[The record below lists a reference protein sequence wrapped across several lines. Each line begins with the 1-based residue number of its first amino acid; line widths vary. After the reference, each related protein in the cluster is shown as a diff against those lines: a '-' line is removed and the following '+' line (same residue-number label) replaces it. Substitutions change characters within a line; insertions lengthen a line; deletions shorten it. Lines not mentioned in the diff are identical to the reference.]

1 MLSSSVGVLDARTL
15 GRLERW
21 RKARALFVRP
31 DGPDAERALS
41 SALGKI
47 WSRGQIYGRSRRIA
61 VERTAA
67 ELLTKMQEALG
78 PLSEHVRV
86 APEDPAQTKW
96 DAIGNLAPL
105 PAAARQVGA
114 LWLVDALSASALF
127 VEFQPIFDLRTGEN
141 IGFEG
146 LLRVRAPD
154 GGTRLA
160 AEIFPAAQ
168 RLGIALAFER
178 ISWIHV
184 LEAAARLPSD
194 AMLFLNVNPRLL
206 SGDGGLSGLGAE
218 AERVQFPYTR
228 LALDLV
234 EVERV
239 ESLEQLGAALA
250 VPHDLGVSIALD
262 DITSSYETIRYCSG
276 LSPRWIKVDSEITR
290 GVSSDAPRRSVLRLL
305 AQVARDASVGLI
317 AEGIETAAD
326 LDVCLAEGV
335 FAAQGYYLGRP
346 AEEPA
351 AASPEF
357 LDWLARKGAP
367 APPAAKEEDPRGIA
381 RPPEPERPA
390 DPEESFDL

>member
-1 MLSSSVGVLDARTL
+1 MLSTGGVLDARTL

-41 SALGKI
+41 AALGKV

-67 ELLTKMQEALG
+67 ELLTRMEKALG
-78 PLSEHVRV
+78 PLAEHVRV

-96 DAIGNLAPL
+96 DAVGNLAPL
-105 PAAARQVGA
+105 PASARQVGA
-114 LWLVDALSASALF
+114 LWLVDALLANALF
-127 VEFQPIFDLRTGEN
+127 VEFQPIFDLRSGE
-141 IGFEG
+141 IVGFEG
-146 LLRVRAPD
+146 LLRVRTPEGA
-154 GGTRLA
+154 TRLA

-178 ISWIHV
+178 ISWVHV
-184 LEAAARLPSD
+184 LEAAARLPPDS
-194 AMLFLNVNPRLL
+194 MLFLNVNPRLL
-206 SGDGGLSGLGAE
+206 TGEGGLSGLGVE

-239 ESLEQLGAALA
+239 ESLEKLCSALA

-276 LSPRWIKVDSEITR
+276 LAPRWIKVDSEITR

-317 AEGIETAAD
+317 AEGIENAAD

-335 FAAQGYYLGRP
+335 FAAQGYFLARP
-346 AEEPA
+346 AEDTTGA
-351 AASPEF
+351 TPEF
-357 LDWLARKGAP
+357 LSWLAESAGGRRDAGIES
-367 APPAAKEEDPRGIA
+367 AAGG
-381 RPPEPERPA
+381 RPPVVSSAET
-390 DPEESFDL
+390 EEGFEL

>member
-1 MLSSSVGVLDARTL
+1 MLFTGGVLDARTL

-41 SALGKI
+41 AALGKV

-61 VERTAA
+61 VERTASD
-67 ELLTKMQEALG
+67 LLTRMEDALG
-78 PLSEHVRV
+78 PLAEHVRV

-96 DAIGNLAPL
+96 DAVGNLAPL
-105 PAAARQVGA
+105 PASARQVGA
-114 LWLVDALSASALF
+114 LWLVDALSANALF
-127 VEFQPIFDLRTGEN
+127 VEFQPIFDLRSGE
-141 IGFEG
+141 IVGFEG
-146 LLRVRAPD
+146 LLRVRTPEGA
-154 GGTRLA
+154 TRLA

-178 ISWIHV
+178 ISWVHV
-184 LEAAARLPSD
+184 LEAAARLPPDS
-194 AMLFLNVNPRLL
+194 MLFLNVNPRLL
-206 SGDGGLSGLGAE
+206 TGEGGLSGLGVE

-239 ESLEQLGAALA
+239 ESLERLGSALA

-276 LSPRWIKVDSEITR
+276 LAPRWIKVDSEITR

-317 AEGIETAAD
+317 AEGIENAAD

-335 FAAQGYYLGRP
+335 FAAQGYFLARP
-346 AEEPA
+346 AEEPTGGT
-351 AASPEF
+351 PEF
-357 LDWLARKGAP
+357 LSWLAGAAGGLRDAGEGNADARPPVGAP
-367 APPAAKEEDPRGIA
+367 AETEEGF
-381 RPPEPERPA
+381 E
-390 DPEESFDL
+390 L

>member
-1 MLSSSVGVLDARTL
+1 MLSTGGVLDARTL

-41 SALGKI
+41 AALGKV

-61 VERTAA
+61 VERTAS
-67 ELLTKMQEALG
+67 ELLTRMEEALG
-78 PLSEHVRV
+78 PLAEHVRV

-105 PAAARQVGA
+105 PASARQVGA
-114 LWLVDALSASALF
+114 LWLMDALSAGALF
-127 VEFQPIFDLRTGEN
+127 VEFQPIFDLRSGE
-141 IGFEG
+141 IVGFEG
-146 LLRVRAPD
+146 LLRVRTPE

-178 ISWIHV
+178 ISWVHV
-184 LEAAARLPSD
+184 LDAAGRLPPDS
-194 AMLFLNVNPRLL
+194 MLFLNVNPRLL
-206 SGDGGLSGLGAE
+206 TGEGGLSGLGVE

-239 ESLEQLGAALA
+239 ESLERLGSALA

-276 LSPRWIKVDSEITR
+276 LAPRWIKVDSEITR

-317 AEGIETAAD
+317 AEGIENASD

-335 FAAQGYYLGRP
+335 FAAQGYFLARP
-346 AEEPA
+346 AEEPTGA
-351 AASPEF
+351 TLDF
-357 LDWLARKGAP
+357 LSWLARQASGAPRDPGAAGEEARPPDRAP
-367 APPAAKEEDPRGIA
+367 APESEEG
-381 RPPEPERPA
+381 
-390 DPEESFDL
+390 FDF

>member
-1 MLSSSVGVLDARTL
+1 MLSSTGGVLDPRTL

-41 SALGKI
+41 SALGKV

-61 VERTAA
+61 VERTAG

-127 VEFQPIFDLRTGEN
+127 VEFQPIFDLRTGETV
-141 IGFEG
+141 GFEG
-146 LLRVRAPD
+146 LLRVRSPEGA
-154 GGTRLA
+154 TRLA
-160 AEIFPAAQ
+160 VEIFPAAQ

-178 ISWIHV
+178 ISWIQV
-184 LEAAARLPSD
+184 LEAARRLPPD

-206 SGDGGLSGLGAE
+206 SGDGGLAGLGVE

-239 ESLEQLGAALA
+239 ESLEQLGSALA

-290 GVSSDAPRRSVLRLL
+290 GVSTDAPRRSVLRLL

-335 FAAQGYYLGRP
+335 FAAQGYFLGRP
-346 AEEPA
+346 AEEPSS
-351 AASPEF
+351 ASPEF
-357 LDWLARKGAP
+357 LGWLAGKGVTPPAP
-367 APPAAKEEDPRGIA
+367 ATEEPPAEIGQ
-381 RPPEPERPA
+381 RPGPERPA